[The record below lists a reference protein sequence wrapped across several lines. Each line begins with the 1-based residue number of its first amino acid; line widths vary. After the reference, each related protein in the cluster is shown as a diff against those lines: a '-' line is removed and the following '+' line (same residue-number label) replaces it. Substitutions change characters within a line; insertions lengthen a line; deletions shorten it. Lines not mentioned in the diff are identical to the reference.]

1 MSLSS
6 IKSNSGNNKGQPKA
20 VWAVFFASIVAFMG
34 LGLVDPILPAISNQ
48 LGASPSQVTLLFTSY
63 NAVMAV
69 AMLITGAISTRLG
82 IKKTLIMGVIIIAT
96 FSTLG
101 GLSNNIWTIV
111 GLRGFWGI
119 GNALFVATA
128 LTAIVTLSKS
138 GTAKSVIL
146 YEAAIGLGISVGPL
160 LGGLLG
166 GSSWRYPFIGVGIL
180 MAVAFIL
187 LITLM
192 PKEPET
198 PTRTKSTT
206 SLLDPFRAMKHR
218 PIMVFGIAACLYN
231 FGFFTL
237 LAYAPF
243 IMGLDAFG
251 IGLVFVGW
259 GVLLAVTSVF
269 VAPKL
274 QQRFGTIKSMCVM
287 LTLFAVVL
295 LVMGIWTSVQW
306 VVIACIIF
314 SGALLGNN
322 NTLITT
328 AVMKAAPVERST
340 ASAAYSFLRFI
351 GSAIAPFLAGVLA
364 EVFSPHVPFIVGGCF
379 VLGSVIFVLINRKHV
394 YHVDR
399 AEDEVIEEK
408 IEGTVLKVKD
418 FMIHNVVSIRP
429 GATVKDLLKLL
440 IKHRIGGVPVV
451 DSENKLVGMISDG
464 DVIRY
469 LAPKEGSVRDLVYGV
484 FIEEEETEQEVL
496 KEKINTDISKILE
509 TSITSKEQ
517 LYTLKEEDTFE
528 KAIHILSKHHF
539 KKLPVL
545 DCENKLIGIIS
556 RGDIN
561 DSLLKMIIS
570 K

>member
-1 MSLSS
+1 MQSS
-6 IKSNSGNNKGQPKA
+6 STKSNSENNKSQSKA

-82 IKKTLIMGVIIIAT
+82 IKKTLIMGVIIIAA

-128 LTAIVTLSKS
+128 LTAIVTLSKN

-146 YEAAIGLGISVGPL
+146 YEAAIGLGISIGPL

-166 GSSWRYPFIGVGIL
+166 GASWRYPFIGVGIL

-192 PKEPET
+192 PKKPET
-198 PTRTKSTT
+198 QTKTKPST

-218 PIMVFGIAACLYN
+218 PIRVFGITACLYN

-287 LTLFAVVL
+287 LTLFAAVL

-306 VVIACIIF
+306 VVIASIVF

-328 AVMKAAPVERST
+328 AVMNAAPVERST

-364 EVFSPHVPFIVGGCF
+364 EMFSPHAPFIVGGCF
-379 VLGSVIFVLINRKHV
+379 VLGSVIFVLINRRHV
-394 YHVDR
+394 HHVDR
-399 AEDEVIEEK
+399 PEEK
-408 IEGTVLKVKD
+408 NEEKLGGNVLKVKD
-418 FMIHNVVSIRP
+418 FMIRDVVSVKP
-429 GATVKDLLKLL
+429 EATIKDLLKLL
-440 IKHRIGGVPVV
+440 IEHNIGGVPVV
-451 DSENKLVGMISDG
+451 DNQNKLIGIVSDG

-469 LAPKEGSVRDLVYGV
+469 LAPKEGSVRDFVYNV
-484 FIEEEETEQEVL
+484 FVEEGETEQDVL
-496 KEKINTDISKILE
+496 VEKINTNVAHIIAGSILH
-509 TSITSKEQ
+509 KKQ
-517 LYTLKEEDTFE
+517 LYTVEEADTFE
-528 KAIHILSKHHF
+528 KAMNILSKHHF

-545 DCENKLIGIIS
+545 DCDGKVIGIIS
-556 RGDIN
+556 RGDLTN
-561 DSLLKMIIS
+561 NLLKMIVG